1 MQERVELTT
10 TTGFIDVEIDPQPGA
25 EPAYLLLASNTGRV
39 KLRLSPAFLSKKQ
52 VPSRAIFTE
61 IRTETG
67 AVSAEILL
75 GHGGYA
81 TVETV
86 TGQQHL
92 SVLLYDVGPEEA
104 VSNIT
109 TSSRTGQQKIVLQP
123 LVPST
128 EAITNIHAKHRG
140 TATAALDIEYPSKWM
155 GEIYALAS
163 PLGNVEIDGSE
174 LEFIRYTEHEKMA
187 YRGAD
192 SSRHKVEAIS
202 IGTGSVS
209 FMC

>member
-1 MQERVELTT
+1 MELTT
-10 TTGFIDVEIDPQPGA
+10 TTGAIDVEIDPQPGD
-25 EPAYLLLASNTGRV
+25 EPAYLLLASNTGRIT
-39 KLRLSPAFLSKKQ
+39 LRMAPEFLTQKR

-61 IRTETG
+61 IRTVTG

-92 SVLLYDVGPEEA
+92 SILLYDVGPEDA

-109 TSSRTGQQKIVLQP
+109 TSSRTGQQRIVLQP
-123 LVPST
+123 LVQAIEP
-128 EAITNIHAKHRG
+128 ITNINAEHRG
-140 TATAALDIEYPSKWM
+140 TATAALDIQYPAQWM
-155 GEIYALAS
+155 GEIYGLAS
-163 PLGNVEIDGSE
+163 PLGNVEIEGSR
-174 LEFIRYTEHEKMA
+174 LEFVRYSEHEKMA
-187 YRGAD
+187 YRGSD
-192 SSRHKVEAIS
+192 ISRHRVEAIS